1 MENLGEFIVNHWLL
15 CTAFVVLAWIVF
27 SDGLQQKLSGV
38 IMVTTAQA
46 IQMINQ
52 QKALFIDV
60 REKDEFEKE
69 HIADA
74 VNMPVSTL
82 NDAQVKQKDKAK
94 PIIIVCASGQRARAA
109 VKQLKAK
116 GFSDLYV
123 LKGGINEWKAA
134 KLPLFS

>member
-52 QKALFIDV
+52 QKAQFIDV

-82 NDAQVKQKDKAK
+82 DDAAAKQKDKAK
-94 PIIIVCASGQRARAA
+94 PVIVVCASGQRARAA

-116 GFSDLYV
+116 GFEELYV